1 MYKPQDHY
9 FKKAKR
15 EGYPARSVYKLKEID
30 EKFHIFKPG
39 DLVLDLGCSPGSWL
53 LYIEKVIQ
61 PNGKVIGIDLKPVT
75 VPNSVIFLQKDIF
88 ELKSEQIQNILKKNN
103 LPNKF
108 DAIVS
113 DLAPATSGIKD
124 VDSERSL
131 ELIKKAFSF
140 IPPLLKKEGSFICKA
155 FESNDV
161 HFLSKKISPLFRF
174 FKMFKPK
181 ATRKRSKELYVV
193 LLGWR
198 DLNPRP
204 RAPHARALPTAP
216 QPGEN
221 N

>member
-9 FKKAKR
+9 FKKAKK

-53 LYIEKVIQ
+53 LYVEEVIN
-61 PNGKVIGIDLKPVT
+61 PNGKVVGIDLKPIT
-75 VPNSVIFLQKDIF
+75 ISSSAIFLQKDIF
-88 ELKSEQIQNILKKNN
+88 ELKTEEIQNLLKKNN
-103 LPNKF
+103 LPDKF
-108 DAIVS
+108 DAIIS

-140 IPPLLKKEGSFICKA
+140 IPALLKKEGSFVCKA

-161 HFLSKKISPLFRF
+161 HFLAKKVSSLFKF
-174 FKMFKPK
+174 FKMFRPK
-181 ATRKRSKELYVV
+181 ATRKRSKEVFV
-193 LLGWR
+193 ILLGWGGFK
-198 DLNPRP
+198 N
-204 RAPHARALPTAP
+204 
-216 QPGEN
+216 
-221 N
+221 